1 MPSTGWSRKAWLYCA
16 VILLAFSGSGSGD
29 WSQDSGQTTPNQS
42 SDRASETICPAE
54 NIWEAEAKVFRHP
67 VCFETRWGLGQRSHH
82 ATPAIGTTTGG
93 DNTVPDPATTTDGIA
108 GAVAESAVQQDQE
121 QDADTDS
128 LLDSASFL
136 SFEDWKKQNLAKVGQ
151 SAENVGGSR
160 RAVAAG
166 KEGRRQPG
174 INNALDSLGD
184 DSEIEL
190 DFGGF
195 GAETPEASPTAWGT
209 PIPSSHVAD
218 NSNGEAENELHT
230 QRLKKAEVSR
240 RKDAGTTCK
249 ERFNYASFDCA
260 ATVLKTNP
268 ECKGSSAVLVE
279 NKDNYMLN
287 ECRAQNKFLILEL
300 CDDILVDTVVL
311 GNYEFFSS
319 IFHTFR
325 VSVSDRYPAKP
336 DQWKELGIYE
346 ARNTREVQ
354 AFAVENSLIWARYLR
369 IEFLTHYGH
378 EFYCPVS
385 LIRVHGTTM
394 MEEYKHDES
403 VGRTEAEDEDEE
415 VIEPAEAVES
425 PSDAQT
431 VPPVPPGYEAVRE
444 EAEEKAKEVINDQVP
459 EFCPNSPNEVE
470 ILLSR
475 LFSPAAEMCKISERP
490 PVDVIPDGSA
500 ARDQANPPRPDS
512 TGATG
517 EAPAVQSG
525 SSAPPKA
532 EEIRKSGDSMK
543 TVTTPD
549 ASVVAAEPASQNATV
564 ESTGKSTTNPKEEN
578 SPPPPESI
586 RPTSTQPPSS
596 NPTTQESFFKSVH
609 KRLQMLES
617 NSTLSLLYIEEQS
630 RILRDAFNKVEKR
643 QLAKTSNFLE
653 NLNVTVLNELK
664 EFREQYDHVWKSVA
678 FEFEHQRLKYH
689 QEVHSISSQLG
700 VLADE
705 LVFQKRVTV
714 IQSIMVL
721 CCFAVVLFGR
731 GSGNNYM
738 EFPRVQRMV
747 ARSYS
752 LRSSSPLYASPS
764 ASPGSTRPT
773 SSYHE
778 NVAHRRNPSDSSS
791 SQESPAS
798 PTAPYS
804 PPTPTSHISHEM
816 EEEDDDDEKGA
827 PTPQSPDSMSVPLL
841 ATPQFR
847 SHSTPPVLS
856 SQTTGLDRDRDD
868 ERDDCALAS
877 ELSEVSDEMSLTQ

>member
-1 MPSTGWSRKAWLYCA
+1 M
-16 VILLAFSGSGSGD
+16 
-29 WSQDSGQTTPNQS
+29 
-42 SDRASETICPAE
+42 
-54 NIWEAEAKVFRHP
+54 
-67 VCFETRWGLGQRSHH
+67 RWGLGQRSHQVNESGAAGDDIIGSAA
-82 ATPAIGTTTGG
+82 ATE
-93 DNTVPDPATTTDGIA
+93 GIV
-108 GAVAESAVQQDQE
+108 GVVAESTTQQE

-128 LLDSASFL
+128 LLDSSSFL

-151 SAENVGGSR
+151 SAENVGGNR

-166 KEGRRQPG
+166 KERRQPG

-184 DSEIEL
+184 DAEIEL

-209 PIPSSHVAD
+209 PIPSPHAD
-218 NSNGEAENELHT
+218 HLDRESEDDLHT
-230 QRLKKAEVSR
+230 QRSQKADISR

-279 NKDNYMLN
+279 NKDSYMLN

-336 DQWKELGIYE
+336 DQWKELGVYE

-403 VGRTEAEDEDEE
+403 VGRSEAEDEEIME
-415 VIEPAEAVES
+415 SVETVEN

-431 VPPVPPGYEAVRE
+431 DSFVPLVDEIIQE
-444 EAEEKAKEVINDQVP
+444 EEMISDQVP
-459 EFCPNSPNEVE
+459 EICPASLTETE
-470 ILLSR
+470 LHLLG
-475 LFSPAAEMCKISERP
+475 LVHQAAEVCHASERP
-490 PVDVIPDGSA
+490 PVEVIPDGTATTDPAKS
-500 ARDQANPPRPDS
+500 PREDS
-512 TGATG
+512 TGSTG
-517 EAPAVQSG
+517 NTPAAQPG
-525 SSAPPKA
+525 SSAPPRVA
-532 EEIRKSGDSMK
+532 EDRKSGDSLKAML
-543 TVTTPD
+543 TTPD
-549 ASVVAAEPASQNATV
+549 ASVVAAEPAAHNATV

-578 SPPPPESI
+578 NPPPEST

-643 QLAKTSNFLE
+643 QLSKTSNFLE
-653 NLNVTVLNELK
+653 NLNVTVLSELK
-664 EFREQYDHVWKSVA
+664 DFREQYDQVWKSVA
-678 FEFEHQRLKYH
+678 FEFEHQRMKYH

-705 LVFQKRVTV
+705 LVFQKRVTLV
-714 IQSIMVL
+714 QSIMVL
-721 CCFAVVLFGR
+721 CCFALVLFSR
-731 GSGNNYM
+731 GSGSNYM

-752 LRSSSPLYASPS
+752 LRSSSPVFASPS

-778 NVAHRRNPSDSSS
+778 NADHRRNLSDSS

-798 PTAPYS
+798 PTAPYV
-804 PPTPTSHISHEM
+804 PPTPTSPLSHEM
-816 EEEDDDDEKGA
+816 DDEKIN
-827 PTPQSPDSMSVPLL
+827 TPQSPDSMSESVPMLG
-841 ATPQFR
+841 TPQFR
-847 SHSTPPVLS
+847 SHSTPPVMNIH
-856 SQTTGLDRDRDD
+856 TPELDPDNF
-868 ERDDCALAS
+868 AMAS
-877 ELSEVSDEMSLTQ
+877 ELEVSDEASLTP

>member
-1 MPSTGWSRKAWLYCA
+1 MVAVKLGWIHHASIITA
-16 VILLAFSGSGSGD
+16 LAPIVLGSLAA
-29 WSQDSGQTTPNQS
+29 QDYAQHPDS
-42 SDRASETICPAE
+42 AKVSESICPAKSTWE
-54 NIWEAEAKVFRHP
+54 VEAELFRYP
-67 VCFETRWGLGQRSHH
+67 VCPETRWGPNQELYTDPVPPGIIGDDAAAADS
-82 ATPAIGTTTGG
+82 PAAPEGS
-93 DNTVPDPATTTDGIA
+93 
-108 GAVAESAVQQDQE
+108 AEAAAAPNADQE
-121 QDADTDS
+121 HDADS

-151 SAENVGGSR
+151 SADNVGGNR
-160 RAVAAG
+160 RSVGAG
-166 KEGRRQPG
+166 KESRQQPG

-184 DSEIEL
+184 DAEIEL

-209 PIPSSHVAD
+209 PIPSQHAHELGRGASHEIQGQGSPQTD
-218 NSNGEAENELHT
+218 
-230 QRLKKAEVSR
+230 VSR
-240 RKDAGTTCK
+240 RKDAGITCK

-260 ATVLKTNP
+260 ATVLKTNS
-268 ECKGSSAVLVE
+268 ESKGSSSVLVE
-279 NKDNYMLN
+279 NKDSYMLN

-311 GNYEFFSS
+311 ANYEFFSS

-336 DQWKELGIYE
+336 DQWKELGVYE

-385 LIRVHGTTM
+385 LIRIHGTTM

-403 VGRTEAEDEDEE
+403 HGQPEAVAEEPIQTNQQLDASKAEPVQPQAEEPPREITKAEICLNPLTEIEAVLLGLSVERCGLNEKPPVQTAEDGASTTGQTPPPSNVNST
-415 VIEPAEAVES
+415 VISGDKNPA
-425 PSDAQT
+425 T
-431 VPPVPPGYEAVRE
+431 
-444 EAEEKAKEVINDQVP
+444 N
-459 EFCPNSPNEVE
+459 
-470 ILLSR
+470 
-475 LFSPAAEMCKISERP
+475 
-490 PVDVIPDGSA
+490 
-500 ARDQANPPRPDS
+500 
-512 TGATG
+512 
-517 EAPAVQSG
+517 SG
-525 SSAPPKA
+525 SEPPKA
-532 EEIRKSGDSMK
+532 AEDGRKASDSAKGIM
-543 TVTTPD
+543 TTPE
-549 ASVVAAEPASQNATV
+549 ASVVGAEPAQQNVTV
-564 ESTGKSTTNPKEEN
+564 ENTGKFTTNPKEDQQN
-578 SPPPPESI
+578 PPPEST

-643 QLAKTSNFLE
+643 QLSKTSNFLE

-678 FEFEHQRLKYH
+678 FEFEHQRVLYH
-689 QEVHSISSQLG
+689 QEVHSLSAQLG

-721 CCFAVVLFGR
+721 CCFALVLFSH
-731 GSGNNYM
+731 GSVSNYM

-752 LRSSSPLYASPS
+752 LRSSSPISASPS
-764 ASPGSTRPT
+764 ASPSSTRPT
-773 SSYHE
+773 SSYRE
-778 NVAHRRNPSDSSS
+778 NSGHQRNLSDSSS
-791 SQESPAS
+791 SQDSPAS
-798 PTAPYS
+798 PIVAYI
-804 PPTPTSHISHEM
+804 PPTPTSDVEHEL
-816 EEEDDDDEKGA
+816 EDDKADRNQ
-827 PTPQSPDSMSVPLL
+827 PRSPDSMSLP
-841 ATPQFR
+841 TPGTSHYR
-847 SHSTPPVLS
+847 SHSTPPVLNGH
-856 SQTTGLDRDRDD
+856 TTDPCLDGEEDSGV
-868 ERDDCALAS
+868 LS
-877 ELSEVSDEMSLTQ
+877 SEVQTLTPSDDDPPRTS

>member
-1 MPSTGWSRKAWLYCA
+1 MATTRRSWPTWLRCA
-16 VILLAFSGSGSGD
+16 SVILALSAPICGNGVQNST
-29 WSQDSGQTTPNQS
+29 QPL
-42 SDRASETICPAE
+42 DRASVLETTCPAKTAWE
-54 NIWEAEAKVFRHP
+54 VEAEMFREP
-67 VCFETRWGLGQRSHH
+67 VCLEDCWTRGQEKQQQQQQASTQASDVGGHS
-82 ATPAIGTTTGG
+82 TSTTASTAVTGG
-93 DNTVPDPATTTDGIA
+93 GTPGPVA
-108 GAVAESAVQQDQE
+108 G
-121 QDADTDS
+121 QDAAHEADEDA
-128 LLDSASFL
+128 LLDGSSFL

-160 RAVAAG
+160 RAAAAG

-184 DSEIEL
+184 DGEIEL
-190 DFGGF
+190 EFGGF

-209 PIPSSHVAD
+209 PIPSQYVDSVD
-218 NSNGEAENELHT
+218 GGEGGGVHT
-230 QRLKKAEVSR
+230 PSSPQPDISR

-260 ATVLKTNP
+260 ATVLKTNR

-279 NKDNYMLN
+279 NKDSYMLN
-287 ECRAQNKFLILEL
+287 ECRAENKFLILEL

-311 GNYEFFSS
+311 ANYEFFSS

-336 DQWKELGIYE
+336 DQWKELGVFE

-403 VGRTEAEDEDEE
+403 VNRAELEEEKEEE
-415 VIEPAEAVES
+415 VVKPVETAEVSDKTESQYVEPYIEEVTIQREEDDQIQEICPNPPTEVES
-425 PSDAQT
+425 ILLGRSLFSSETCRLGEETAAENRPESTAPLANTRQPSNINSTATPGDGPSASQPGT
-431 VPPVPPGYEAVRE
+431 AVPPKAPEDTRKPGDPAKPVAPTPNTPVAVT
-444 EAEEKAKEVINDQVP
+444 DT
-459 EFCPNSPNEVE
+459 SH
-470 ILLSR
+470 
-475 LFSPAAEMCKISERP
+475 
-490 PVDVIPDGSA
+490 
-500 ARDQANPPRPDS
+500 PDS
-512 TGATG
+512 T
-517 EAPAVQSG
+517 
-525 SSAPPKA
+525 
-532 EEIRKSGDSMK
+532 
-543 TVTTPD
+543 
-549 ASVVAAEPASQNATV
+549 V
-564 ESTGKSTTNPKEEN
+564 EGTGKTISNPKEEQQN
-578 SPPPPESI
+578 SHSPEST

-643 QLAKTSNFLE
+643 QLAKTSTFLE

-664 EFREQYDHVWKSVA
+664 EFREQYDYVWKSVA
-678 FEFEHQRLKYH
+678 FEFEHQRMRYH
-689 QEVHSISSQLG
+689 QEVHSLTAQLG

-705 LVFQKRVTV
+705 IVFQKRVTM

-721 CCFAVVLFGR
+721 CCIAVVLFSR
-731 GSGNNYM
+731 GSSGTYM

-752 LRSSSPLYASPS
+752 LRSSSSPFESPS
-764 ASPGSTRPT
+764 ASPGSTRPA
-773 SSYHE
+773 SSYQEHS
-778 NVAHRRNPSDSSS
+778 AHRRNLSDSSS
-791 SQESPAS
+791 SQDSAKSPIVA
-798 PTAPYS
+798 YV
-804 PPTPTSHISHEM
+804 PPTPTSDVSREF
-816 EEEDDDDEKGA
+816 EEEA
-827 PTPQSPDSMSVPLL
+827 TSPQSPSPSPSPELMSVPTLG
-841 ATPQFR
+841 TPQFR
-847 SHSTPPVLS
+847 SHSTPPVLNS
-856 SQTTGLDRDRDD
+856 RS
-868 ERDDCALAS
+868 S
-877 ELSEVSDEMSLTQ
+877 ELDLRAEEDDTILPSAASSVSDDSPQRA